1 MKISKLKEKQD
12 DMKIWN
18 SKLLVLSSVL
28 ALAVTAAG
36 CAVDNKTKELMTQA
50 LVKQQDMKAY
60 SFTGTA
66 DLNLEAPAAAQGQ
79 NPITGS
85 IVGMLTKG
93 KLQWSGASTLEPVR
107 LEANI
112 KSTPAGSSSS
122 LELPVILKDNKLY
135 LHIPVLNKQ
144 DEFYSIDMKELGQL
158 SGSGQSNP
166 VSADSLKNI
175 NKTAADSIQLLIADI
190 DPKWFSKP
198 ESVTLK
204 KDGSK
209 ATLYRLNITEKNS
222 KELADS
228 IRSKLPQV
236 QELVRNSGLVTPGQ
250 TAAPDAKSGSF
261 ELKAPGKVEAVV
273 DETGFIREQTLQLT
287 FQATG
292 ADGTA
297 HTNSIAVTQAYD
309 DINQEPKFS
318 QEEPKNVRPLSE
330 ILKLLVPSSA
340 AKK

>member
-1 MKISKLKEKQD
+1 
-12 DMKIWN
+12 MKIWN

-36 CAVDNKTKELMTQA
+36 CTEDNKTKELMTQA
-50 LVKQQDMKAY
+50 LVKQQEMKAY

-66 DLNLEAPAAAQGQ
+66 DLNLAAPAAAQGQ

-85 IVGMLTKG
+85 IIGMLTKG
-93 KLQWSGASTLEPVR
+93 QLQWSGVSSLEPVR
-107 LEANI
+107 LEAAI
-112 KSTPAGSSSS
+112 KSTPAGSGSS

-158 SGSGQSNP
+158 SGQSNP
-166 VSADSLKNI
+166 VAADSLKSI
-175 NKTAADSIQLLIADI
+175 NKTAADSLQLLIADI

-228 IRSKLPQV
+228 IRSKLPQI
-236 QELVRNSGLVTPGQ
+236 QELVRNAGLVTPGQ
-250 TAAPDAKSGSF
+250 TAAPDATSASF

-287 FQATG
+287 YQATG
-292 ADGTA
+292 ADGAA
-297 HTNSIAVTQAYD
+297 HTNSIAITQAYD
-309 DINQEPKFS
+309 DINQAPKFT
-318 QEEPKNVRPLSE
+318 QEEPKNVRSLSE
-330 ILKLLVPSSA
+330 ILKLLAPSSA